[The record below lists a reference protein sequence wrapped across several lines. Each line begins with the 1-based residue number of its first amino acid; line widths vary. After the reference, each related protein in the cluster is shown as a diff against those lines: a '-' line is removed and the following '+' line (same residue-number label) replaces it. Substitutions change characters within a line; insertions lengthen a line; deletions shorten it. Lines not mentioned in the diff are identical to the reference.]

1 MAYSIS
7 ISPHI
12 HSGNSTREIMLDVLI
27 GLSPAILAAI
37 IFFGLPA
44 LMVLVAA
51 IVSAVV
57 TEFLFQKMFKK
68 KSTITDLSAVV
79 TGVLLAMCLPPSM
92 PWWMVAIG
100 SFMAIGITK
109 QLFGG
114 IGYNIF
120 NPALIGRA
128 FLMASYPVAMTTWTK
143 PFDTITT
150 ASPLGLLK
158 MGAISNLPNLQ
169 DLFFGNIAG
178 SLGETS
184 ALALLLGASYLIW
197 KKVID
202 LRIPGAYIGTV
213 ALIMGIAGQSVP
225 FHLLAGGLILGAFF
239 MATDY
244 TTSPMTTK
252 GKLIFG
258 IGCGA
263 LTAVI
268 RLVGGYPEG
277 VCYSILIMNTCV
289 PLIDRLGK

>member
-1 MAYSIS
+1 
-7 ISPHI
+7 
-12 HSGNSTREIMLDVLI
+12 MLDVLI